1 GGLLR
6 KAYLHVN
13 QAFQPFRKPG
23 NRSFQIHFARP
34 VSEPNAAA
42 RLRASGGYTDTTPS
56 PQALNDSFTN
66 YLNERESF
74 IALNVDQPAAI

>member
-1 GGLLR
+1 M
-6 KAYLHVN
+6 KTASQVN

-23 NRSFQIHFARP
+23 NQSSQIHFAKP

-66 YLNERESF
+66 YLNERESRKGCGR
-74 IALNVDQPAAI
+74 